1 MKKQLIGLFLIAMS
15 FFWLGWNFI
24 PAPRI
29 IGQIGKE
36 PSLDL
41 NGRVSAKVAT
51 LNQVLKDQADNDPR
65 VDKELSHL
73 NQKERLDFR
82 AKYRSLK
89 PEALKDRGLIVY
101 LLGRNIVTQG
111 DLDFMAEVLN
121 ERSCLS
127 LENCERTDQKTLSE
141 RGLATQLNFPKLVA
155 ITALKAKLRSHPSPK
170 MRAAIEEVLQGAR
183 SSMNSLIVKA
193 AS

>member
-1 MKKQLIGLFLIAMS
+1 MKKQLIGLFLIAIS
-15 FFWLGWNFI
+15 FFWFGWNII
-24 PAPRI
+24 PAPRM

-36 PSLDL
+36 SSRNPND
-41 NGRVSAKVAT
+41 RVSAKVAT

-65 VDKELSHL
+65 VDKELSRL

-89 PEALKDRGLIVY
+89 PEALKNRGLIVY
-101 LLGRNIVTQG
+101 LLGRNIETQG

-141 RGLATQLNFPKLVA
+141 RTFAIQLAFPKLMAV
-155 ITALKAKLRSHPSPK
+155 TALKAKLKLRPSKK
-170 MRAAIEEVLQGAR
+170 MRKAIENILESAR
-183 SSMNSLIVKA
+183 GSMNPLIVKA
-193 AS
+193 AG

>member
-1 MKKQLIGLFLIAMS
+1 MKKQFIGLFLIAMS
-15 FFWLGWNFI
+15 FFWLGWKII
-24 PAPRI
+24 PAPRM

-36 PSLDL
+36 SSLDP
-41 NGRVSAKVAT
+41 NDRVSAKVAI
-51 LNQVLKDQADNDPR
+51 LSQVLKDQADNDPR
-65 VDKELSHL
+65 VDKELSRL

-89 PEALKDRGLIVY
+89 PEALKNRGLIVY

-121 ERSCLS
+121 ERGCLS
-127 LENCERTDQKTLSE
+127 LSNCAVTDGNTFSE
-141 RGLATQLNFPKLVA
+141 SALATQLSFPKLMA
-155 ITALKAKLRSHPSPK
+155 IAALKAKLSSHPSIK
-170 MRAAIEEVLQGAR
+170 MRKAIKDVLQSAR
-183 SSMNSLIVKA
+183 GSMNPLIVKA